1 MYGGGVGESQKNAS
15 AHGPKHICV
24 VMDGNRR
31 WAKCH
36 GMPVAMGHVAGAR
49 RVKGLVK
56 ACIARGIP
64 YVTIFAFSTENWK
77 RPQDEVVNLMGLLS
91 LYLNKEVRDM
101 QAQDVRLKIVGD
113 VSRLDAST
121 QTLIQEAET
130 LTANNHAIT
139 LTVAINY
146 GGRWDVLQGVKA
158 WKHSH
163 PQESLDA
170 LGDDDLAPHLA
181 MAHAPEP
188 DLMIRTGG
196 ESRLS
201 NFMLWQLAYTELY
214 FSEVLWPAFDDSE
227 LDKALAFFQGRD
239 RRFGGASAQHI
250 SNRQA
255 LAS

>member
-1 MYGGGVGESQKNAS
+1 MDSKNS
-15 AHGPKHICV
+15 LLRPDHICV

-31 WAKCH
+31 WAKDH
-36 GMPVAMGHVAGAR
+36 ALPVAMGHAAGAR

-56 ACIARGIP
+56 ACIARDIP
-64 YVTIFAFSTENWK
+64 FVTVFAFSTENWK
-77 RPQDEVVNLMGLLS
+77 RPQDEVISLMGLLS

-101 QAQDVRLKIVGD
+101 QTQGVRLKIVGD
-113 VSRLDAST
+113 LSRLDAAT
-121 QTLIQEAET
+121 QKLICDAEA
-130 LTANNHAIT
+130 LTANNDAIT

-158 WKHSH
+158 WQNSH
-163 PQESLDA
+163 PHASLDA
-170 LGDDDLAPHLA
+170 LGDDDLAPFLA
-181 MAHAPEP
+181 VAHAPEP

-227 LDKALAFFQGRD
+227 LDKALAFFQSRD
-239 RRFGGASAQHI
+239 RRFGGASAQYV
-250 SNRQA
+250 SNSQELMA
-255 LAS
+255 